1 MHRTNDVRTKKP
13 NVDTRDLETD
23 KSKVIRK
30 QLTKGVLRM
39 DGMFYW
45 VTPQLFVLDNK
56 TVLKKRLQIVD

>member
-56 TVLKKRLQIVD
+56 TVLKKDYRL